1 MRTSFLCFWFAG
13 SLSFCPSSDVCRQDF
28 LSVLRAASFRFLG
41 GLLWGVVLLGL
52 FVIRILIEERT
63 LRKELQGY
71 DEYTETVRYR
81 LVPLVW

>member
-1 MRTSFLCFWFAG
+1 MYAG
-13 SLSFCPSSDVCRQDF
+13 MIFYLFCAPLLFGSWW
-28 LSVLRAASFRFLG
+28 